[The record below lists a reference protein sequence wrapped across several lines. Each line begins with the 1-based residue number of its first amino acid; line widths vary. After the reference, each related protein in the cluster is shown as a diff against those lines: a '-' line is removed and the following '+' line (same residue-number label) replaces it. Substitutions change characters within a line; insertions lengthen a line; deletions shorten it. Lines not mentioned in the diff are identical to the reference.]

1 VARRKQAILN
11 RYPHELSGGQIQRVM
26 IAMAIACDP
35 TLLIADE
42 PTTALD
48 VTVQAQIFDLLRELR
63 DRRGMSMIF
72 ITHDL
77 GIIAEIADQVAV
89 MYQGQIVE
97 TGSVWDIF
105 AQPQHPYTKGL
116 LACRPLPHQRLRSSP
131 RWRTLWRWCPTAV
144 PIHDQERPKTA
155 GTAQGRR
162 FASRQMKPRPSPTIR
177 EKRPPAAGGKPAGGL
192 SGAGRVWHPRRHVM
206 AVRWGFF

>member
-1 VARRKQAILN
+1 
-11 RYPHELSGGQIQRVM
+11 M
-26 IAMAIACDP
+26 IAMAIASDP

-48 VTVQAQIFDLLRELR
+48 VTVQAQILDLLRELR
-63 DRRGMSMIF
+63 DRRGMAMMF

-116 LACRPLPHQRLRSSP
+116 LACRPLPHQRLRQ
-131 RWRTLWRWCPTAV
+131 LPTVADFMEVV
-144 PIHDQERPKTA
+144 PDAAGNPVIKERPLDTTGEARGAEVSSDEMRDRLRGLEKN
-155 GTAQGRR
+155 GPLLRVENLQVGYPVRR
-162 FASRQMKPRPSPTIR
+162 CLA
-177 EKRPPAAGGKPAGGL
+177 PPAA
-192 SGAGRVWHPRRHVM
+192 M
-206 AVRWGFF
+206 